1 MDLPSMLEFRK
12 CPRLVSWIWLSL
24 LVSVASGCAV
34 TGKDTAP
41 EVLRPVPYPP
51 TSKVAWGAVDGKPV
65 TLFTLTNEHGLVMK
79 VIDYGAVI
87 TELRVPDRDGKL
99 GDIVLGFDDLPSY
112 VEHSPH
118 FGSVIGR
125 VANRISGARFE
136 LAGKAYPLAAND
148 GKNSLHGGTKGWDRV
163 VWEAEAIDSP
173 AGPSVRFQYVSKD
186 GEEGYPGTVHATN
199 TYTLTNENELKIVMS
214 AKTDRTTVI
223 SMAHHTY
230 WNLAGHDSGT
240 VLNQE
245 LRIDAAK
252 FTPND
257 PQLQTAGG
265 RIEAVMGTPF
275 DFSKG
280 KLIGQDLWAAG
291 GDPIGFD
298 ANWVV
303 DGDPHELREV
313 LRAKDPKSGRVL
325 TLYGDQ
331 PGVQFYTGNFLDGTL
346 RGKGGAHYP
355 QYAAFCIETQKFPNS
370 VNVPDW
376 QSEVVLE
383 PGRVYEHTMIH
394 AFSTE

>member
-1 MDLPSMLEFRK
+1 MRTSMLEFST
-12 CPRLVSWIWLSL
+12 CPRLISWICLATASL
-24 LVSVASGCAV
+24 LPTGCAV
-34 TGKDTAP
+34 SSKDATPASQHA
-41 EVLRPVPYPP
+41 LTYPP
-51 TSKVAWGAVDGKPV
+51 TSRVSWGMVSGKPV
-65 TLFTLTNEHGLVMK
+65 TLFTLTNQHGLVMK
-79 VIDYGAVI
+79 VMDYGAVI
-87 TELRVPDRDGKL
+87 TELRVPDRSGKL
-99 GDIVLGFDDLPSY
+99 GDIVLGFDDLESY
-112 VEHSPH
+112 VERSPH

-136 LAGKAYPLAAND
+136 LAGKTYPLAAND

-163 VWEAEAIDSP
+163 VWNAEVIDSP
-173 AGPSVRFQYVSKD
+173 RGPSVRFGYVSRD
-186 GEEGYPGTVHATN
+186 GEEGYPGTVRATN
-199 TYTLTNENELKIVMS
+199 TYTLSNENELRVEMK
-214 AKTDRTTVI
+214 AETDRTTVV

-230 WNLAGHDSGT
+230 WNLGGHDSGT

-252 FTPND
+252 YTPND
-257 PQLQTAGG
+257 PELQTAGG
-265 RIEAVMGTPF
+265 RIEVVSGTPF
-275 DFSKG
+275 DFSREKP
-280 KLIGQDLWAAG
+280 IGRDLWAAG

-303 DGDPHELREV
+303 DGAPHALREV
-313 LRAKDPKSGRVL
+313 LRARDPKSGRVL

-346 RGKGGAHYP
+346 RGKGGASYP
-355 QYAAFCIETQKFPNS
+355 QYAAFCVETQRFPNS